1 MLDLTYA
8 KSISL
13 RRKKRNEIC
22 ATLILASGNYYSI
35 SFSVT
40 ARMRCDAEQRDVH
53 STTSIRTKLNRACK
67 SRRRILHLRVN
78 ILSFVRSEYIKR
90 KNLASGS
97 SIKVR
102 PFNSIITRVLR
113 TSDSTFITF
122 YPRQQ
127 IYMEFAILS
136 WQVTR
141 FIRDISFITL
151 ALIILKISSAISLSL
166 SLSRTTYRYQ
176 FIMLIC
182 REKTWLFPCF
192 RYKNNKL

>member
-1 MLDLTYA
+1 MTF
-8 KSISL
+8 I
-13 RRKKRNEIC
+13 
-22 ATLILASGNYYSI
+22 T
-35 SFSVT
+35 
-40 ARMRCDAEQRDVH
+40 
-53 STTSIRTKLNRACK
+53 TKLNRACK
-67 SRRRILHLRVN
+67 SRHRILHLRVN
-78 ILSFVRSEYIKR
+78 ILSFVQDEYIKS

-122 YPRQQ
+122 YPGQQ

-151 ALIILKISSAISLSL
+151 TLIILKISSAIFLSL
-166 SLSRTTYRYQ
+166 SLSRATYRHR

-182 REKTWLFPCF
+182 REKTWLFF
-192 RYKNNKL
+192 HALDIRILNYNILDLSFSLSLSFALSFSLFLI